1 MFKDYRLTV
10 VRVLVLT
17 GALLFIGPLAVRSQ
31 MSKVVDSP
39 VRQPVTFHEELLV
52 PAGRRN
58 GLSSGFPVPTGKR
71 FFIEFVAGDIA
82 LPSGQRAIAQ
92 VFTSAPAGSFIQVLS
107 STPAGTFPEFSI
119 RPAIFTITQQ
129 SRMYSDGAP
138 SDPVKI
144 GLFRNNTT
152 GDALLQLTFSG
163 FLENI
168 PEHTLR

>member
-10 VRVLVLT
+10 VRVVVLT

-31 MSKVVDSP
+31 MSKVVDGP

-52 PAGRRN
+52 PAGLSN

-71 FFIEFVAGDIA
+71 FVIEFVAGDIA

-92 VFTSAPAGSFIQVLS
+92 VFTRAPAGSFIQVLS
-107 STPAGTFPEFSI
+107 STPAGTFPEFS
-119 RPAIFTITQQ
+119 RPDIFTITQQ
-129 SRMYSDGAP
+129 SRMYSDGDP
-138 SDPVKI
+138 FNPVKI
-144 GLFRNNTT
+144 GLIRNNTT

-163 FLENI
+163 FFENI
-168 PEHTLR
+168 PGHTLR